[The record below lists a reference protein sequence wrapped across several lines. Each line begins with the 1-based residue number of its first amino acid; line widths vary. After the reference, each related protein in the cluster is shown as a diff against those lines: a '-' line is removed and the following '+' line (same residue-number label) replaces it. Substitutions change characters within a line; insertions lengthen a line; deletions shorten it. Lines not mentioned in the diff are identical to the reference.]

1 MLIMLVGDKLSH
13 IFSKASSF
21 NIIGAQL
28 CTNLNWIEIS
38 TNNLL
43 WAFQMSPLSIL
54 STATDTSGLKFC
66 TVKMAP
72 STDWDEIKRL
82 AADFQKAQ
90 LSSTSQRLS
99 ERNCVEIVTKLIELK
114 LIDVIFTTDGKEYLT
129 SQQLVKEIRDE
140 LYVHGG
146 RINTVDL
153 AKELN
158 VDLTQ
163 INTSV
168 SEIVKKKEVQL
179 VSGYLIAS
187 YYLEKIAKE
196 INEKLQLQGQISV
209 GELTLQYDLPADLL
223 QHNVLE
229 RYLGKIIIGKQD
241 TSEPR
246 TFYTEEYLTRT
257 KAKIRGALVGLLK
270 PTPVTVIINHC
281 NLTDRLF
288 MSLFDYVKAPGV
300 LTGRQAGAMYVPS
313 CYTKSQNDWVVNF
326 FKQNNYL
333 EYDALSRL
341 GISDP
346 KGYVK
351 RIFTNDD
358 LTFLSTCVIGSQIKQ
373 QLETELEECIASKT
387 YLDVVS
393 LLPSVLSSTDIE
405 NILESLL
412 KNNSKSTMLF
422 ENTVFSNNY
431 IEGLKQSCMPIT
443 QKKAENVV
451 RSGKYQQFHYE
462 KQLSKSVEMSQ
473 QGHIDHKAE
482 RRDERRRKAASGKGG
497 GGTQGR
503 ETKTKAVK
511 KHPRSSKQAVPDS
524 DSDEPS
530 NMTKKQ
536 AQLEIITID
545 DVESIIK
552 DVLENEG
559 LDDLVGQVAEYLQRG
574 LNQIALDIAKEIAEK
589 FLQDASQNR
598 KQTHTSAQDKINVL
612 VNDIKLYEKGIKS
625 LSSEQQAQFIKYLL
639 KSLGG
644 DVLAELC
651 KYAANQC
658 NLSLQTDT
666 LTVEQ
671 RNKII
676 NDMSDE
682 YKKPLAAL
690 NGSLSEQSLELF
702 YHALD
707 VCLSE
712 CGMILKKV
720 DKKKDKLLIQNH
732 REKLISELEN
742 CDDPALSLHIAVL
755 AIFTLVTQNMLHA
768 SGRQVPAIVNFLK
781 AHITEEQFE
790 QLQSCQELVTKFLT
804 TSEEEKSGVEE
815 KLHEV
820 LPKLKNMVQDIKR
833 QK

>member
-1 MLIMLVGDKLSH
+1 MKVI
-13 IFSKASSF
+13 
-21 NIIGAQL
+21 
-28 CTNLNWIEIS
+28 
-38 TNNLL
+38 
-43 WAFQMSPLSIL
+43 
-54 STATDTSGLKFC
+54 TDTILK
-66 TVKMAP
+66 VRRSIMAP

-99 ERNCVEIVTKLIELK
+99 ERNCIEIVTKLIELK
-114 LIDVIFTTDGKEYLT
+114 LLDVIFTTDGKEYLT

-158 VDLTQ
+158 VDLNQ

-168 SEIVKKKEVQL
+168 SEIIKGKEVQL

-187 YYLEKIAKE
+187 YYLEKIARE
-196 INEKLQLQGQISV
+196 INEKLQLQGQITV

-223 QHNVLE
+223 QHSVLE
-229 RYLGKIIIGKQD
+229 KYLGKIIIGKQD
-241 TSEPR
+241 ASEPR
-246 TFYTEEYLTRT
+246 TFYTEEYITRT
-257 KAKIRGALVGLLK
+257 KAKIKGALTGLLK
-270 PTPVTVIINHC
+270 PTPVTVIVNHC
-281 NLTDRLF
+281 NMAERLF
-288 MSLFDYVKAPGV
+288 MMLFDQLCAPGV
-300 LTGRQAGAMYVPS
+300 LTGRQAGALYVPS

-333 EYDALSRL
+333 EYDAISRL

-351 RIFTNDD
+351 RTLTNKD

-373 QLETELEECIASKT
+373 HLETALEECISSKS

-412 KNNSKSTMLF
+412 KNNTKSTILF
-422 ENTVFSNNY
+422 DNTVFSNNY
-431 IEGLKQSCMPIT
+431 IEQLKQNCLPMV
-443 QKKAENVV
+443 QKKAENIVK
-451 RSGKYQQFHYE
+451 SGQYQQFHLE
-462 KQLSKSVEMSQ
+462 RQISRSAEMTQHS
-473 QGHIDHKAE
+473 HVDHKAE
-482 RRDERRRKAASGKGG
+482 RREERRRKAASGKGG

-511 KHPRSSKQAVPDS
+511 KHQRSKQIANDS
-524 DSDEPS
+524 DSDESS
-530 NMTKKQ
+530 NVIKKTQ
-536 AQLEIITID
+536 AELEIVSVD
-545 DVESIIK
+545 DVENKIR
-552 DVLENEG
+552 VTLENEG
-559 LDDLVGQVAEYLQRG
+559 LDDLVTQVAEFLQKS
-574 LNQIALDIAKEIAEK
+574 LNQTALEIAKVTAEK
-589 FLQDASQNR
+589 LLQDASQNR
-598 KQTHTSAQDKINVL
+598 KQTHTTAQDKINIL
-612 VNDIKLYEKGIKS
+612 VNDIKLFEKGLK
-625 LSSEQQAQFIKYLL
+625 LLPPDQQSNFIKYLL

-644 DVLAELC
+644 DVLAEFC

-658 NLSLQTDT
+658 NLSLQVDT

-676 NDMSDE
+676 HDLSDE
-682 YKKPLAAL
+682 YKKPLSAL
-690 NGSLSEQSLELF
+690 NAVLSEQNIESFYVAVDASL
-702 YHALD
+702 A
-707 VCLSE
+707 V

-755 AIFTLVTQNMLHA
+755 AIFTIVTQNMLHA
-768 SGRQVPAIVNFLK
+768 SGRLVPAITLYLK
-781 AHITEEQFE
+781 SHVKEEQFQ
-790 QLQSCQELVTKFLT
+790 QLQTCQELVTKYLT
-804 TSEEEKSGVEE
+804 AADEQKTELEE
-815 KLHEV
+815 KLRNT
-820 LPKLKNMVQDIKR
+820 LPILKEMVQEIKK